1 MKKFSLLAAGAS
13 LLPAI
18 SNAHIGT
25 LAEHDFGLEAGLI
38 HPFTGLDHLTMFIGA
53 GIMLSFC
60 QKKPITALSLTLG
73 LTIGIILGS
82 FMPASTVI
90 EYSVAFTLLAL
101 AVFFVLKKY
110 SRIAVWTLP
119 FMAVIHGLA
128 HGTEIPAGAALG
140 FTIGSAISATF
151 LVFAGYLLVMPL
163 TKKSWARTGI
173 AVAIFGAF
181 GAVMGLQ

>member
-1 MKKFSLLAAGAS
+1 
-13 LLPAI
+13 
-18 SNAHIGT
+18 
-25 LAEHDFGLEAGLI
+25 
-38 HPFTGLDHLTMFIGA
+38 
-53 GIMLSFC
+53 
-60 QKKPITALSLTLG
+60 
-73 LTIGIILGS
+73 
-82 FMPASTVI
+82 
-90 EYSVAFTLLAL
+90 
-101 AVFFVLKKY
+101 
-110 SRIAVWTLP
+110 
-119 FMAVIHGLA
+119 MAVIHGLA